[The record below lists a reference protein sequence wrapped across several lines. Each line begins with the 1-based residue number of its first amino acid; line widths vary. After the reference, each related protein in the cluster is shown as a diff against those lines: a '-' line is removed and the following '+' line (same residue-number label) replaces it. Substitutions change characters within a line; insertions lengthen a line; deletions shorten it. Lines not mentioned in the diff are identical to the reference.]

1 MAYIGKIPAA
11 AALTADDITDGI
23 ITNAKLAQDIIS
35 AETALGAEPA
45 DTDEL
50 LVSDAGTLKRM
61 DYSHIKGGGAK
72 TLLNTTTVSS
82 DVSNINFDNSLI
94 TTTYQVYEIIIEFLQ
109 TDAGS
114 GNEIQMAYS
123 SDNGSSFKSS
133 LDEVLTRDRNDDTGT
148 ATFRETAT
156 DQSTHLIMSGLE
168 DNSAAFGSGV
178 IKIFQ
183 PMTSSLNTLIRVDC
197 QNNVPNHADD
207 VRVVH
212 GAVQI
217 DEAVAINYIR
227 IQPDSGNISAAK
239 VKLYGVT

>member
-1 MAYIGKIPAA
+1 MQISNAPSNGYM
-11 AALTADDITDGI
+11 LTAQSGNTGGM
-23 ITNAKLAQDIIS
+23 TW
-35 AETALGAEPA
+35 AEA
-45 DTDEL
+45 
-50 LVSDAGTLKRM
+50 
-61 DYSHIKGGGAK
+61 GGGAK

-82 DVSNINFDNSLI
+82 DVGSINFDNSLI
-94 TTTYQVYEIIIEFLQ
+94 TASYGAYEIIIEFLQ

-123 SDNGSSFKSS
+123 SDNGGNFKSS
-133 LDEVLTRDRNDDTGT
+133 LDEVLTRDRNGDTGT
-148 ATFRETAT
+148 ATFRSLDA
-156 DQSTHLIMSGLE
+156 DQGNHHIFSGLE
-168 DNSAAFGSGV
+168 NNSAVFGSGV

-183 PMTSSLNTLIRVDC
+183 PMNSSLHTLISVYC
-197 QNNVPNHADD
+197 INHVPGHTDD
-207 VRVVH
+207 VRVSH

>member
-1 MAYIGKIPAA
+1 MAYIGKIPTA
-11 AALTADDITDGI
+11 AALTSSDISDGI

-35 AETALGAEPA
+35 A
-45 DTDEL
+45 DTDEF
-50 LVSDAGTLKRM
+50 LVSDAGVLKRM

-114 GNEIQMAYS
+114 GNTIQMSYS

-133 LDEVLTRDRNDDTGT
+133 IDEMLSRDRNGDTSNDN
-148 ATFRETAT
+148 FRESST
-156 DQSTHLIMSGLE
+156 DQSTHHIFSGLE

-183 PMTSSLNTLIRVDC
+183 PMTSSLNTLVTVYC
-197 QNNVPNHADD
+197 TNNVPNHSDN
-207 VRVVH
+207 VRVSH
-212 GAVQI
+212 GVVQI

-227 IQPDSGNISAAK
+227 IAPDSGNISAAK
-239 VKLYGVT
+239 VKLYGVS